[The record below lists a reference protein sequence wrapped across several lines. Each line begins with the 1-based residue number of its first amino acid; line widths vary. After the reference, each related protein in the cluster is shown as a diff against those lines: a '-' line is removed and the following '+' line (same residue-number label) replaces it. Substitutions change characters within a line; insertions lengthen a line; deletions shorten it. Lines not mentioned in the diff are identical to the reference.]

1 MTTTTTRPTYT
12 LTVGGR
18 DWVFTP
24 TAIDVLSA
32 AGLSPLLAT
41 MMIGATTAIGSG
53 PTEISLGRVK
63 VVVTRRGQRI
73 TVKPLEADEVEK
85 KPAQSR
91 ADAPKSPTM
100 ASDVGKMPPPPK
112 ETR

>member
-1 MTTTTTRPTYT
+1 MTATTTRSTYT

-24 TAIDVLSA
+24 AAIDVLSA
-32 AGLSPLLAT
+32 AGLSPLLTAMT
-41 MMIGATTAIGSG
+41 IGATIAIGPR
-53 PTEISLGRVK
+53 PTEVSLGRVK
-63 VVVTRRGQRI
+63 VLVTRRGQRI
-73 TVKPLEADEVEK
+73 TVKPLEADEDEK
-85 KPAQSR
+85 TPAQSR

-100 ASDVGKMPPPPK
+100 ASDAGKMPPATK